1 MAYAS
6 PANPCWKEQELGI
19 MVSMN
24 NTDEYEGPAIKR
36 LGTVAE
42 MTAASNLMNSDHGGI
57 ANDAFS
63 N

>member
-1 MAYAS
+1 
-6 PANPCWKEQELGI
+6 
-19 MVSMN
+19 MVTMN
-24 NTDEYEGPAIKR
+24 NTDEYEAPAIKR